1 MSAYIKLLPS
11 YLIKRYKGWKATE
24 FQKNKTWFNKISSE
38 GQKPKT
44 MVISCCDS
52 RIHVTSIF
60 GAEKGEFFIH
70 RNIANLVPPY
80 NPNGDHHGT
89 SAAVEYAVKILKVS
103 NIIVMGHSNCGGINH
118 GYLLCKSL
126 TYSKKTI
133 FINKWLNI
141 INPAYEKVLAK
152 YHKISDEEGIK
163 KLEKQS
169 ILVSIENL
177 INFPF
182 VKKALDTNY
191 LVLHGLWHNIGTG
204 EIESLDPKKE
214 NFIKI

>member
-24 FQKNKTWFNKISSE
+24 YQEKKTWFNKISLE
-38 GQKPKT
+38 GQKPEA

-60 GAEKGEFFIH
+60 GADKGEFFIH

-103 NIIVMGHSNCGGINH
+103 NIIVMGHSNCGGVNN
-118 GYLLCKSL
+118 GYFLCKDS

-141 INPAYEKVLAK
+141 LNPAYEKVLAK
-152 YHKISDEEGIK
+152 YQNISDDEGIK
-163 KLEKQS
+163 KLEKES
-169 ILVSIENL
+169 ILVSINNL

-182 VKKALDTNY
+182 VKEALDTNY
-191 LVLHGLWHNIGTG
+191 LVLHGLWHDIGTG
-204 EIESLDPKKE
+204 NIESLDPSTLE
-214 NFIKI
+214 FNKI